1 MAIYEVSKSYLE
13 QFVDVQIEKNTDFS
27 EYRNELI
34 DMLVNNEPEIDVNM
48 YNEDVWPFEK
58 REPTQ
63 FYVKNSRYHIRI
75 KDLVVDF
82 FENIF
87 AGFLLEPMLV
97 WFGIVSG
104 AGVAGVGITGEFIFF
119 LRRVIKEYVVKLD
132 NTEFCLY
139 LQIIT
144 HLREHQEFS
153 LEDIKK
159 WLPESIGDEC
169 NMSTEKW
176 NCPSKDQGK
185 CKIDKNNVEIILKKM
200 VLKNIIDYSE
210 NETYKIRF

>member
-1 MAIYEVSKSYLE
+1 MAIYEVSRSYLE
-13 QFVDVQIEKNTDFS
+13 QFVDAQIEKNTDFS

-34 DMLVNNEPEIDVNM
+34 DMLVNNEPEIDVNTDT
-48 YNEDVWPFEK
+48 EDVWPFEK
-58 REPTQ
+58 KEPTQ
-63 FYVKNSRYHIRI
+63 FYVRDSRYHIRI

-97 WFGIVSG
+97 WFGIVNG
-104 AGVAGVGITGEFIFF
+104 AGVAGVGITGAFIFF

-153 LEDIKK
+153 VEDVKD

-185 CKIDKNNVEIILKKM
+185 CKIDKNNVEKILQKM
-200 VLKNIIDYSE
+200 VSKNIIDYSE

>member
-1 MAIYEVSKSYLE
+1 MAVFEVSRAYLE
-13 QFVDVQIEKNTDFS
+13 QFVDEQIEKNMGFS

-34 DMLVNNEPEIDVNM
+34 DMLVNNEPEIDVNVD
-48 YNEDVWPFEK
+48 NEDVWPFEK
-58 REPTQ
+58 KEPTQ
-63 FYVKNSRYHIRI
+63 LYVKDSRYHIRI

-82 FENIF
+82 FENVF
-87 AGFLLEPMLV
+87 AGFLLEPMLA

-104 AGVAGVGITGEFIFF
+104 AGVAGVGITGAFILF
-119 LRRVIKEYVVKLD
+119 LRRVIKEYIVKLD

-144 HLREHQEFS
+144 HLREHQEFTV
-153 LEDIKK
+153 EEIRE
-159 WLPESIGDEC
+159 WLPAAMRDEC

-176 NCPSKDQGK
+176 NCPSKEQGK
-185 CKIDKNNVEIILKKM
+185 CKIDKNNVEKILQKM
-200 VLKNIIDYSE
+200 VSKNIIDYSE